1 MSMVGEI
8 ENTKQAITRLQL
20 ALADPRVATDD
31 RMRMVIDLAWERQH
45 LEQLERARLKGY
57 KK

>member
-31 RMRMVIDLAWERQH
+31 RMRMVSELAWERQH
-45 LEQLERARLKGY
+45 LEELERARLKKY
-57 KK
+57 K